1 MAGRMFDWLQALG
14 KKRVVI
20 AGSFR
25 PNGSSAVDNTL
36 NTGLG
41 FSVVRD
47 DVGDFTITLE
57 DRFNGIDSAQIS
69 LELAAPGDSNVNF
82 GDIDVVT
89 AGTLIVSIFTAAV
102 TADLADDA
110 NNRVHFSLTLKNT
123 NIRDQ

>member
-1 MAGRMFDWLQALG
+1 MAGRAFDYWQLLG
-14 KKRVVI
+14 KKRVAI

-36 NTGLG
+36 NTGIG

-57 DRFNGIDSAQIS
+57 DSYFGIDSAQCS
-69 LELAAPGDSNVNF
+69 LGLAAPGDSKVNF

-89 AGTLIVSIFTAAV
+89 ARTLILNVITGAVS
-102 TADLADDA
+102 ADLASDPDT
-110 NNRVHFSLTLKNT
+110 RVHFLLVLKNT
-123 NIRDQ
+123 NIPG

>member
-1 MAGRMFDWLQALG
+1 MAGRMFDWLQILG

-25 PNGSSAVDNTL
+25 PNGSGTVDNAL

-89 AGTLIVSIFTAAV
+89 AGTLIVSVFTAGV

-110 NNRVHFSLTLKNT
+110 NNRVHFNLTLKNT